1 MYTPLNT
8 NVVLSNRNEE
18 SVLTYN
24 TSIIQLE
31 F

>member
-8 NVVLSNRNEE
+8 NVVFSNRNEE